1 MKEKLSFGSSLREL
15 FKDERGSIS
24 IKPVVGLICTLTLC
38 SILFLNCYKSDMQ
51 LEDVLVNSVLLL
63 AIVGIGADTVDK
75 FSLKNGIKELENINK
90 PKTEEPTPEKL
101 NEEKNEEK
109 VV

>member
-1 MKEKLSFGSSLREL
+1 MKEKMSFISFLIDL

-38 SILFLNCYKSDMQ
+38 TILFINCYKSDME
-51 LEDVLVNSVLLL
+51 LADVLVNSVLLL

-75 FSLKNGIKELENINK
+75 FSIKGLTKKTSEATDTTETKEPVKNDAAE
-90 PKTEEPTPEKL
+90 
-101 NEEKNEEK
+101 
-109 VV
+109 